1 MHAALLALALAPLIC
16 AALYCDASDDCT
28 ESAALNIKLTYFD
41 VSLGFVD
48 VTHASIDILQGAG
61 RAEAARLA
69 FHIGGIEFVD
79 ERLSWE
85 VGERLLPLFIL

>member
-41 VSLGFVD
+41 VSLGFD
-48 VTHASIDILQGAG
+48 VTHKSQSTSSRALAG
-61 RAEAARLA
+61 PK
-69 FHIGGIEFVD
+69 
-79 ERLSWE
+79 
-85 VGERLLPLFIL
+85 LLV